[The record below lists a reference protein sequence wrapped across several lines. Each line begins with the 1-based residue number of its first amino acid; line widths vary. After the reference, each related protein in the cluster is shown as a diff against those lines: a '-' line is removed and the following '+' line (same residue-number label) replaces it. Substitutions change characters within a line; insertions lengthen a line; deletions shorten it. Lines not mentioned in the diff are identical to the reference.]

1 MSRES
6 FLSQRVRLF
15 ALGAARSLG
24 TPLGTPLGAALAQ
37 GAGNTAAVPSKAS
50 VSALALRVANADT
63 PPEYLPSSVFRKPLE

>member
-15 ALGAARSLG
+15 ALVAARS
-24 TPLGTPLGAALAQ
+24 LGTPLGAALAQ